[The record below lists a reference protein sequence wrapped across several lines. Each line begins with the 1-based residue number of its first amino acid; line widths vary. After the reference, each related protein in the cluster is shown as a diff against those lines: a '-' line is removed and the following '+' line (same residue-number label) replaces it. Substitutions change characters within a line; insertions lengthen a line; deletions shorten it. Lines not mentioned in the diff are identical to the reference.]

1 MRLSGM
7 NIVVEE
13 IPMTQDRYQDCISA
27 FSERVAE
34 KYIERVDELQEK
46 SKQRKENNNG

>member
-1 MRLSGM
+1 MKIAGM
-7 NIVVEE
+7 DIVIEE
-13 IPMTQDRYQDCISA
+13 IPMTQDWYQDCISA